1 MWHYPRITTDT
12 LYSSRGLP
20 CVLHCTAAP
29 AVTVMPVDRGD
40 YSRWRIRLEAPS
52 TNESRAAKGP
62 RLPKGSL
69 VAQHSAGPS
78 LACVLLCKGRGA

>member
-62 RLPKGSL
+62 LPKGSL
-69 VAQHSAGPS
+69 VAQHSGEAQFKPGV
-78 LACVLLCKGRGA
+78 VL